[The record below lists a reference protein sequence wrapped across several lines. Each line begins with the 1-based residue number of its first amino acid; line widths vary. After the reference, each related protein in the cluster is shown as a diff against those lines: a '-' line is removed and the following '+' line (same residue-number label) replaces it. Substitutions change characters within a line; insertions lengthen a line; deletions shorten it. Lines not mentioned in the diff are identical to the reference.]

1 MCFSFTGTIMIQDAA
16 ALTQARQQLRNMEE
30 AIAELLR
37 QAETMHPSQLALQL
51 ESPMDVIEH
60 LRGEI
65 DESLGI
71 QKARQLLALF
81 KSELS

>member
-1 MCFSFTGTIMIQDAA
+1 MIENAA

-30 AIAELLR
+30 VVAELLR

-51 ESPMDVIEH
+51 EGPMDVIEH

-65 DESLGI
+65 DEYLGI
-71 QKARQLLALF
+71 QKARDLLALQNQN
-81 KSELS
+81 